1 MKLIFLIFLIFCV
14 LFSFDLRVD
23 VKPDTVYLGSL
34 VEIKVSVENNKNN
47 ELPVFYDLEENI
59 EVFTVVNKSLTPI
72 SISYFVQFWR
82 VGEITI
88 PSIPVDIK
96 QNNHVIS
103 QIETNKITLNILSNI
118 SSTSNEMRSIK
129 PIKELKL
136 ISPFK
141 IALLLLFFFA
151 GIVGAGYLWKT
162 KTRQSKSKYS
172 TGSFKISALKES
184 VKEIEDLPLPEIINS
199 ESTEKYYLKLSEIC
213 RLFFKEVFYIKATE
227 MTSGELAEHFKLIGI
242 EPELLN
248 SWDEV
253 CQFADMAKYASHIPP
268 MDRFTKDKKDYIKLI
283 TSFYK
288 IQSQS
293 GANNK
298 SSKFA

>member
-1 MKLIFLIFLIFCV
+1 MYLKFFCG
-14 LFSFDLRVD
+14 LFPFDLSVD
-23 VKPDTVYLGSL
+23 VKSDTIYVGSL

-47 ELPVFYDLEENI
+47 EVPVFYELEENM
-59 EVFTVVNKSLTPI
+59 EEFTVADKILTPI
-72 SISYFVQFWR
+72 SISYFLQFWK
-82 VGEITI
+82 VGEIII

-129 PIKELKL
+129 PMKELKL

-141 IALLLLFFFA
+141 IALLLLSLVA
-151 GIVGAGYLWKT
+151 GIVGIGYLWKT
-162 KTRQSKSKYS
+162 KTRQSKSKYL

-213 RLFFKEVFYIKATE
+213 RLFLKEVFYIKATE
-227 MTSGELAEHFKLIGI
+227 MTSGELAEHFKSLNFNSKVV
-242 EPELLN
+242 N
-248 SWDEV
+248 SWTKV
-253 CQFADMAKYASHIPP
+253 CSIADMAKYAKQIPHI
-268 MDRFTKDKKDYIKLI
+268 DQFNVDKNNFINLIK
-283 TSFYK
+283 SFHN
-288 IQSQS
+288 IQNSLDHYT
-293 GANNK
+293 
-298 SSKFA
+298 

>member
-1 MKLIFLIFLIFCV
+1 MKLIFLIFCV

-47 ELPVFYDLEENI
+47 ELPIFYDLEENI

-72 SISYFVQFWR
+72 SISYFLQFWR
-82 VGEITI
+82 VGEIII
-88 PSIPVDIK
+88 PSIPVGIK
-96 QNNHVIS
+96 LNNHVIS
-103 QIETNKITLNILSNI
+103 QIETNKIPLNILSNI
-118 SSTSNEMRSIK
+118 SSKSNEMRSIK

-141 IALLLLFFFA
+141 IFLLLLFFFA
-151 GIVGAGYLWKT
+151 GIAGAGYLWGK
-162 KTRQSKSKYS
+162 KRQSKSKYS

-242 EPELLN
+242 EPELVN
-248 SWDEV
+248 SWNDV
-253 CQFADMAKYASHIPP
+253 CQIVDMAKYASHIPAI
-268 MDRFTKDKKDYIKLI
+268 DQFTEDKKDYIKLI

-288 IQSQS
+288 IQLQS

-298 SSKFA
+298 YSKFA

>member
-1 MKLIFLIFLIFCV
+1 MRLIFLIFFCG
-14 LFSFDLRVD
+14 LFPFDLRVD
-23 VKPDTVYLGSL
+23 VKSDTIYVGSL

-47 ELPVFYDLEENI
+47 EVPVFYELEENM
-59 EVFTVVNKSLTPI
+59 EEFTVADKILTPI
-72 SISYFVQFWR
+72 SISYFLQFWK
-82 VGEITI
+82 VGEIII
-88 PSIPVDIK
+88 PSIQVDIK

-129 PIKELKL
+129 PMKELKL

-141 IALLLLFFFA
+141 IALLLLSLVA
-151 GIVGAGYLWKT
+151 GIVGAWYLWKT
-162 KTRQSKSKYS
+162 KIRQNKSKYL
-172 TGSFKISALKES
+172 TESFKISALKES
-184 VKEIEDLPLPEIINS
+184 INLPLPEIINS

-227 MTSGELAEHFKLIGI
+227 MTSRELAEHFKLIGI
-242 EPELLN
+242 EPELVN
-248 SWDEV
+248 SWNDV
-253 CQFADMAKYASHIPP
+253 CQIVDMAKYASHIPP
-268 MDRFTKDKKDYIKLI
+268 IEQFTEDKKDYIKLI

-288 IQSQS
+288 IQSKS

-298 SSKFA
+298 YSKFA

>member
-59 EVFTVVNKSLTPI
+59 DVFTVVNKSLTPI
-72 SISYFVQFWR
+72 SISYFLQFWR
-82 VGEITI
+82 VGEIII

-129 PIKELKL
+129 PIKELIL
-136 ISPFK
+136 ISPFN

-162 KTRQSKSKYS
+162 KQDKVNQNIQQDILKIPLSKS
-172 TGSFKISALKES
+172 L
-184 VKEIEDLPLPEIINS
+184 
-199 ESTEKYYLKLSEIC
+199 
-213 RLFFKEVFYIKATE
+213 
-227 MTSGELAEHFKLIGI
+227 
-242 EPELLN
+242 
-248 SWDEV
+248 
-253 CQFADMAKYASHIPP
+253 
-268 MDRFTKDKKDYIKLI
+268 
-283 TSFYK
+283 
-288 IQSQS
+288 
-293 GANNK
+293 
-298 SSKFA
+298 

>member
-1 MKLIFLIFLIFCV
+1 MRLIFLIFFCG
-14 LFSFDLRVD
+14 LFPFDLRVD
-23 VKPDTVYLGSL
+23 VKSDTIYVGSL

-47 ELPVFYDLEENI
+47 EVPVFYELEENM
-59 EVFTVVNKSLTPI
+59 EEFTVADKILTPI
-72 SISYFVQFWR
+72 SISYFLQFWK
-82 VGEITI
+82 VGEIII

-129 PIKELKL
+129 PMKELKL

-141 IALLLLFFFA
+141 IALLLLSLVA
-151 GIVGAGYLWKT
+151 GIVGIGYLWKT
-162 KTRQSKSKYS
+162 KTRQSKSKYL

-213 RLFFKEVFYIKATE
+213 RLFLKEVFYIKATE
-227 MTSGELAEHFKLIGI
+227 MTSGELTEHFKLIGI
-242 EPELLN
+242 EPELVN
-248 SWDEV
+248 SWNDV
-253 CQFADMAKYASHIPP
+253 CQIVDMAKYASHIPP
-268 MDRFTKDKKDYIKLI
+268 IDQFTEDKKDYIKLI

-293 GANNK
+293 RANNK
-298 SSKFA
+298 YSKFA

>member
-1 MKLIFLIFLIFCV
+1 LLL
-14 LFSFDLRVD
+14 
-23 VKPDTVYLGSL
+23 SL
-34 VEIKVSVENNKNN
+34 V
-47 ELPVFYDLEENI
+47 
-59 EVFTVVNKSLTPI
+59 
-72 SISYFVQFWR
+72 
-82 VGEITI
+82 
-88 PSIPVDIK
+88 
-96 QNNHVIS
+96 
-103 QIETNKITLNILSNI
+103 
-118 SSTSNEMRSIK
+118 
-129 PIKELKL
+129 
-136 ISPFK
+136 
-141 IALLLLFFFA
+141 A

-162 KTRQSKSKYS
+162 KTRQSKSKYL

-242 EPELLN
+242 EPELVN
-248 SWDEV
+248 SWNDV

-268 MDRFTKDKKDYIKLI
+268 IDQFTEDKKDYIKLI

-298 SSKFA
+298 YSKFA

>member
-72 SISYFVQFWR
+72 SISYFLQFWR
-82 VGEITI
+82 VGEIII

-129 PIKELKL
+129 PIKELNL
-136 ISPFK
+136 ISPLK
-141 IALLLLFFFA
+141 NSLLLLFFFA

-184 VKEIEDLPLPEIINS
+184 VKEIEDLPLPETINS

-227 MTSGELAEHFKLIGI
+227 MTSGEVAEHFTLIGI
-242 EPELLN
+242 EPELVN
-248 SWDEV
+248 SWNDV
-253 CQFADMAKYASHIPP
+253 CQIADMAKYASHIPP
-268 MDRFTKDKKDYIKLI
+268 MDRFTEDKKEYIKLI

-288 IQSQS
+288 IQSLS
-293 GANNK
+293 GTNNK
-298 SSKFA
+298 YSKFA